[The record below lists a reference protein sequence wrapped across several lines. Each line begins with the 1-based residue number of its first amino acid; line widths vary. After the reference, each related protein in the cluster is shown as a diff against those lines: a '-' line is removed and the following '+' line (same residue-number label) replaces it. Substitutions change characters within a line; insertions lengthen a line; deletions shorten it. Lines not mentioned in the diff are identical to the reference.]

1 MIWVRRAVWCG
12 IALMTLL
19 DQSSWR
25 SREWA
30 YSSTAHLK

>member
-1 MIWVRRAVWCG
+1 MIWVRREVWCG

-25 SREWA
+25 SSGPIRA
-30 YSSTAHLK
+30 LHISS